1 MVRLS
6 ILTLL
11 LSLSLLFPSSILA
24 QTTVDWKTQNP
35 LCVGPPSLFGMDTTD
50 VPTIKGIECLFFNA
64 LQVIVYIAGVA
75 FLFMFITGGFKYLF
89 SSGDSKKVA
98 IASSTLTMSFL
109 GLIGIIASWLI
120 LQLITT
126 FTGVNVIDFI
136 IPSN

>member
-1 MVRLS
+1 MVRLF

-11 LSLSLLFPSSILA
+11 LLQSLIFPLSVQA
-24 QTTVDWKTQNP
+24 QATVDWKTQNP
-35 LCVGPPSLFGMDTTD
+35 LCVGPWNLAFIDATD
-50 VPTIKGIECLFFNA
+50 VPTIKGFECLFFNI

-98 IASSTLTMSFL
+98 LASSTLTMSFL

-120 LQLITT
+120 LQLITN